1 MNVLVIWSVRLSLCD
16 PASAARAAQ
25 LVALL
30 SYETCLC
37 KKKKK
42 KTANIGVIVT
52 SCYVKIDPFRKC
64 TSISQVFTVLPLS
77 VTLILL
83 GLLRPCFRY
92 VMSSI
97 AQHVVDW
104 ELRFCLNNQE
114 KKKKRS
120 RILRS
125 THVAVD
131 LHSGACPKHAQYWPY
146 HRKVKRNHSRYQ
158 RRAAVSTQNRRI
170 TSPAIGHVDSEETLW
185 L

>member
-42 KTANIGVIVT
+42 KSANIGVIVT
-52 SCYVKIDPFRKC
+52 PCYVKIDPFRKC
-64 TSISQVFTVLPLS
+64 TSILQVFTVLPLS
-77 VTLILL
+77 ETPILF

-97 AQHVVDW
+97 SQHVVDW

-114 KKKKRS
+114 KKKDAPFAVLMSPLTCTLERV
-120 RILRS
+120 RS
-125 THVAVD
+125 T
-131 LHSGACPKHAQYWPY
+131 
-146 HRKVKRNHSRYQ
+146 R
-158 RRAAVSTQNRRI
+158 STGR
-170 TSPAIGHVDSEETLW
+170 TTAK
-185 L
+185 